1 MAQTNKTCSI
11 CGTLGHSKFYCK
23 SKPIKVIKRSPIK
36 KTPVKKAKKNTKRIT
51 HSQLVKRLDTIFS
64 QFIRLRYS
72 VDGMAT
78 CVTCGDMREW
88 QQQQNGH
95 FYTRGRYPTRWD
107 EINCNVQ
114 CVRCNVFLKGNYIN
128 YTMYM
133 IDKYGREAVD
143 NLEIKS
149 KSIAKITSVEL
160 QEMIDYY
167 KKLVSQY

>member
-1 MAQTNKTCSI
+1 MAQHNKTCSI
-11 CGTLGHSKFYCK
+11 CGVLGHSKFYCK
-23 SKPIKVIKRSPIK
+23 KKPVKEIKRTAIK

-51 HSQLVKRLDTIFS
+51 RSQLVKRLDTVFS
-64 QFIRLRYS
+64 QYIRLRDS
-72 VDGMAT
+72 IDGMAT
-78 CVTCGDMREW
+78 CVTCGDKREW

-107 EINCNVQ
+107 EMNCSVQ

-133 IDKYGREAVD
+133 IDKYGREAVE

-149 KSIAKITSVEL
+149 KSTVKITSVEL

-167 KKLVSQY
+167 KKTISNY

>member
-1 MAQTNKTCSI
+1 MVSQAKGGCKE
-11 CGTLGHSKFYCK
+11 CGSMTHTKMYHNPK
-23 SKPIKVIKRSPIK
+23 KPIKRTAVKKK
-36 KTPVKKAKKNTKRIT
+36 KTTKPKVKRIT
-51 HSQLVKRLDTIFS
+51 RSQLVKRLDTAFS
-64 QFIRLRYS
+64 QFIRLRDS

-78 CVTCGDMREW
+78 CVTCGDTRPWEY
-88 QQQQNGH
+88 QQNGH

-107 EINCNVQ
+107 EMNCSVQ

-143 NLEIKS
+143 KLEAKS
-149 KSIAKITSVEL
+149 KSTAKITSVEL

-167 KKLVSQY
+167 KKVVANY